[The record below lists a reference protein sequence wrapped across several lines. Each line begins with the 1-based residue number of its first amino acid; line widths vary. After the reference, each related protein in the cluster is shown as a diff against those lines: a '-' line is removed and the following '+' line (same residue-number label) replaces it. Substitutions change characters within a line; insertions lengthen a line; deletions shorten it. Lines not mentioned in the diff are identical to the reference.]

1 MIALA
6 EGTKPLYK
14 DASLDLKK
22 IMNPSYWN
30 SIKSPTFKSFIIS
43 LSTLDLN
50 SNFVIEPKELE
61 TPQADRMCHLFRK
74 RAVTLVTNV
83 MLVSSLMFIVTINVL
98 LTQPQVTQIPF
109 GSYEGGAS
117 SSSTLPYGTAGWI
130 SKPVA
135 GTLLLLR
142 TVSACCAMVMALTSI
157 VIGVAYTATLT
168 TWLQTSIDVV
178 AWNMHHK
185 MMLPVYPQVLSCW
198 FVVLSMECTIFLSYP
213 VIIGVV
219 CFLTITAT
227 WGGLNYFVF
236 LVYTKS
242 FLTRLDEK
250 ALAVWHEIEAHMA
263 DTFGNTSS
271 SSSNDRRLPVNSASS
286 PAATSGAAA
295 AGGAGGFDASQGS
308 RL

>member
-1 MIALA
+1 MISLA

-98 LTQPQVTQIPF
+98 LSQPQVTQIPF

-135 GTLLLLR
+135 GSDRR
-142 TVSACCAMVMALTSI
+142 TVQGAHGVSAPGVCII
-157 VIGVAYTATLT
+157 VITLSA
-168 TWLQTSIDVV
+168 LHSIGNVV
-178 AWNMHHK
+178 
-185 MMLPVYPQVLSCW
+185 
-198 FVVLSMECTIFLSYP
+198 
-213 VIIGVV
+213 VI
-219 CFLTITAT
+219 
-227 WGGLNYFVF
+227 GGL
-236 LVYTKS
+236 
-242 FLTRLDEK
+242 
-250 ALAVWHEIEAHMA
+250 IEC
-263 DTFGNTSS
+263 
-271 SSSNDRRLPVNSASS
+271 RRL
-286 PAATSGAAA
+286 
-295 AGGAGGFDASQGS
+295 
-308 RL
+308 